1 MIVLIANLGS
11 TSFKCK
17 LYRCRQDAG
26 GRAFDAIATA
36 AVDRI
41 GLGNSAWTVKHDGNT
56 ADGVAD
62 LHDHEA
68 SITLILKQFDE
79 IGATHGAEIGAVGF
93 KAVHGGKISGA
104 VRVDDTV
111 MAALEEFSDVAPA
124 HNPPYMAAMKAMES
138 ILPGVPQVAAFETA
152 FHSTI
157 PLARRV
163 YGTPYEWVEKGI
175 LRYGFHGASN
185 RYLAQRMAQIAPEAK
200 KLITLHLGGSVSVS
214 AINNGQSAATSM
226 GMTPQAGP
234 FHASRVGDFDAFAM
248 MKLIASGMT
257 IDQIFN
263 DLSKNGG
270 MLGLSGVCSDTREIK
285 RAADS
290 GNERAQL
297 ALDAFVESCRHYL
310 GAYAVVLGGA
320 DAIVF
325 TAGIG
330 QNAPWLR
337 SAICKDLGFLGI
349 QLDTKLNDATTGNTE
364 AVISTPG
371 STTKVWVVPT
381 DEELVVAQQ
390 TVDVLENAEAGAT
403 APKH

>member
-1 MIVLIANLGS
+1 MIILIANLGS

-17 LYRCRQDAG
+17 LYRCRQSAG
-26 GRAFDAIATA
+26 GRVFIALATA

-41 GLGNSAWTVKHDGNT
+41 GLGNSAWSVKHNDTT
-56 ADGVAD
+56 ADGTSD
-62 LHDHEA
+62 LNDHEA
-68 SITLILKQFDE
+68 AIKLVLKQFDDV
-79 IGATHGAEIGAVGF
+79 GVNDVAEIAAVGF
-93 KAVHGGKISGA
+93 KAVHGGGISGA

-111 MAALEEFSDVAPA
+111 MAALKEFADVAPA
-124 HNPPYMAAMKAMES
+124 HNPPYMAAMKAMDK

-157 PLARRV
+157 PLSRRV

-185 RYLAQRMAQIAPEAK
+185 RYLAQRMAQISPEAK

-214 AINNGQSAATSM
+214 AINDGTSAATSM

-248 MKLIASGMT
+248 MKLLATGKT
-257 IDQIFN
+257 VDEVFN
-263 DLSKNGG
+263 DLSKKGG
-270 MLGLSGVCSDTREIK
+270 MLGLSGVSSDTREIK
-285 RAADS
+285 LAADS
-290 GNERAQL
+290 GNKRAQL

-330 QNAPWLR
+330 QNAPWIR
-337 SAICKDLGFLGI
+337 SAICKDLAFLGV
-349 QLDTKLNDATTGNTE
+349 QLDPKLNAAATGNTE
-364 AVISTPG
+364 AVISTTD
-371 STTKVWVVPT
+371 SRTKVWVVPT

-390 TVDVLENAEAGAT
+390 TVDVLENDIAETSASNN
-403 APKH
+403 